1 MKSIGFPKM
10 LNATST
16 VLTTDREA
24 TVKNLMLL
32 LASEQGEFLSDSDF
46 GVRIRH
52 YMFEQNNYVLKE
64 IIIDSIYTA
73 IAKFMPQLF
82 VNRDDIEITQE
93 RGRLKAVIKALNR
106 IDYTTNMYEL
116 VLFDEDIAER

>member
-32 LASEQGEFLSDSDF
+32 LASEQGEFLSDPDF

-73 IAKFMPQLF
+73 IAKFM
-82 VNRDDIEITQE
+82 ITFS
-93 RGRLKAVIKALNR
+93 RSKPSS
-106 IDYTTNMYEL
+106 
-116 VLFDEDIAER
+116 